1 MPDSPSSTAA
11 DGVGPGGA
19 GPGGAG
25 PGGAAPRLRVSVVLV
40 GDELL
45 DGWVTDR
52 NASWL
57 APRLAALEVPL
68 DRIHVVPDGYGPISE
83 ALGAELS
90 RSRPRV
96 VITSGGIGTTPD
108 DLTNA
113 AVARH
118 LGRDLVAHPEI
129 SARIDRVIERTAVA
143 GHPIDD
149 DEAEVIRRMALV
161 PGGARV
167 LAASTGMVPGVVVDV
182 DGGSDTDGGASIV
195 VLPGVPE
202 QFREIMERA
211 VEPALLAG
219 RGVHRHTDEFIHD
232 HPESAFTGVLD
243 RLARER
249 PGLVVGSYPGDDVV
263 IRLKGDEQDVGYAL
277 ALLGQRSAELE
288 NDAAAVGRR
297 DAWRARRR
305 T

>member
-1 MPDSPSSTAA
+1 MPDTPPPPAT
-11 DGVGPGGA
+11 GGA
-19 GPGGAG
+19 GA
-25 PGGAAPRLRVSVVLV
+25 GGAAVSGPPRLRVSIILV

-45 DGWVTDR
+45 DGWVVDR

-57 APRLAALEVPL
+57 APRLAALEIPL
-68 DRIHVVPDGYGPISE
+68 DRIQVVPDGYAAISE
-83 ALGAELS
+83 ALGAELA
-90 RSRPRV
+90 RPRPRV

-118 LGRDLVAHPEI
+118 LGRDLSAHPEI

-143 GHPIDD
+143 GHPIG
-149 DEAEVIRRMALV
+149 DEEARVIRRMALV
-161 PGGARV
+161 PEGSRV

-182 DGGSDTDGGASIV
+182 DGGSDAEHGASIV

-202 QFREIMERA
+202 QFREIMQRA
-211 VEPALLAG
+211 VEPELLAG
-219 RGVHRHTDEFIHD
+219 RGVHRHTAEFTHD

-249 PGLVVGSYPGDDVV
+249 PDLVTGSYPGDDVV
-263 IRLKGDEQDVGYAL
+263 IRLKGGDEDVGYAL
-277 ALLGQRSAELE
+277 ALLEQRSAELE
-288 NDAAAVGRR
+288 QDTAAVGRR